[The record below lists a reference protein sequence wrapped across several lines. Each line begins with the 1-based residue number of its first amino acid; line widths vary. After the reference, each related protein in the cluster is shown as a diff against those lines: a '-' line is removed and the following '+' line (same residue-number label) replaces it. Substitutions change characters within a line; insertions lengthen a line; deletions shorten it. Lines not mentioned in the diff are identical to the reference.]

1 MIMLKWKWTVPRIGL
16 KISLN
21 NANTCADRLN
31 LARKSNVNPER
42 CCKRNT
48 GNTMLQHVWPRNRKV
63 GDGGLNP

>member
-1 MIMLKWKWTVPRIGL
+1 MGGLKPKWNVPRIGL

-31 LARKSNVNPER
+31 LAWKSNVNPKR
-42 CCKRNT
+42 CCKRNI

-63 GDGGLNP
+63 EDGELNP

>member
-1 MIMLKWKWTVPRIGL
+1 MEELISKLLVPRIGL